1 MGRRTHK
8 KAGCFLFLFI
18 INVCLSVNPLGAQP
32 PVRFVQITDTHLYD
46 EGSDASDNK
55 AALADCLAKIDELIK
70 GGDNYDFAV
79 VTGDI
84 GVEGLIGEL
93 YDREIR
99 LHEQREEIENNKNLR
114 PEDRK
119 EELDK
124 VDVELTQTRI
134 ALDNKI
140 IAGAMEVASVLSP
153 SKIKVWLFLPGNND
167 LLDED
172 PETLTYYRKF
182 IQELG
187 TFLKDKQV
195 VDLCPTDSPQSGIYP
210 KGSFIFVGFNNAS
223 FKNNDDPIRLTGQY
237 ELKQVKPD
245 EVRQRISTDEAPRP
259 ALSKIGAEQL
269 KYVRQ
274 VLERV
279 DRYPRGNVY
288 VLYHIPE
295 VDDYHPVLNF
305 GLDAVSRR
313 MLPADDPYALSSWY
327 VEGDVRK
334 LWGETVK
341 RPQVKALFAGHFHD
355 WRATTYENFKWMR
368 TPADLYAGA
377 GKLHVCPPLAV
388 KRQGGKEW
396 QARGFQLVSI
406 DSAGGTAVEPL
417 WYDSK
422 GHTFTTAPVRQG
434 AGEPG
439 DGSEATDMK
448 ILELFVTLIGH
459 LAWPIVA
466 LLVLYVMRGE
476 LKGVVESVGKRIAD
490 RETRFKVGDWLTLE
504 KTVEAN
510 AGKLE
515 SLDLSQKQS
524 LALILRAVGLAPAAD
539 TEEVA
544 ERKVPEPESE
554 LMRLAQEYLN
564 VNVSDYAE
572 RVRRKNELAAEMGNY
587 VIQHNVARDWLAAQ
601 KNEGLAV
608 ALASAVNALPKEGDF
623 DNLIKTSDTAGKLHV
638 IYRVVVAI
646 GRLFETGIATAADVG
661 RANAVLDRYDKLA
674 DAPLKRRIERT
685 RSIIALATGNVGDMP
700 SAR

>member
-1 MGRRTHK
+1 MGSRTRK
-8 KAGCFLFLFI
+8 KARCFLFLFI
-18 INVCLSVNPLGAQP
+18 INVCLSVNLLGAQP
-32 PVRFVQITDTHLYD
+32 PVKFVQITDTHLYD

-93 YDREIR
+93 HNQEVR
-99 LHEQREEIENNKNLR
+99 LNKQREEVENNKNIR

-124 VDVELTQTRI
+124 VDVEITQTRI

-140 IAGAMEVASVLSP
+140 IAGAMEVASVLAP

-172 PETLTYYRKF
+172 PETLAYYRRF
-182 IQELG
+182 IQKLG

-223 FKNNDDPIRLTGQY
+223 FKNNDDPLRLTGKD
-237 ELKQVKPD
+237 ELKQLKPA
-245 EVRQRISTDEAPRP
+245 EVRQRISTDEAPHP
-259 ALSKIGAEQL
+259 APSKIGAEQL
-269 KYVRQ
+269 KYVQQ

-279 DRYPRGNVY
+279 DRYPSGNVY

-305 GLDAVSRR
+305 GLDAVNRR
-313 MLPADDPYALSSWY
+313 MLLADDPYALSSWY

-355 WRATTYENFKWMR
+355 WRATTYENFNWMR

-406 DSAGGTAVEPL
+406 DGTGGTTVEPL

-422 GHTFTTAPVRQG
+422 SHTFTTEPVRQG
-434 AGEPG
+434 GG
-439 DGSEATDMK
+439 GNSNGSEATDMK
-448 ILELFVTLIGH
+448 IFELFVTLIGY
-459 LAWPIVA
+459 LAWPVVA
-466 LLVLYVMRGE
+466 LLVLYVLRGE

-490 RETRFKVGDWLTLE
+490 RETTFKVGDWLMLE

-524 LALILRAVGLAPAAD
+524 LELILRGVGLAPAAG
-539 TEEVA
+539 TKEVA
-544 ERKVPEPESE
+544 EQKVPEPESE
-554 LMRLAQEYLN
+554 LMRLAQEYIN

-572 RVRRKNELAAEMGNY
+572 RVRRKDELATEMGNY
-587 VIQHNVARDWLAAQ
+587 VIRHNVARDWLAAQ

-608 ALASAVNALPKEGDF
+608 ALASAVNVLPKEDDF
-623 DNLIKTSDTAGKLHV
+623 NNLVNAANNATRLHV
-638 IYRVVVAI
+638 MYRLVVAI
-646 GRLFETGIATAADVG
+646 GRVFESRIATAADVE
-661 RANAVLDRYDKLA
+661 RAKSVLDDFEKRA

-685 RSIIALATGNVGDMP
+685 RSIIALATGNLGGTPTV
-700 SAR
+700 